1 MSASF
6 LCIAY
11 SIIKIQETLEVVMTV
26 QLLRRKFTVKQY
38 HKMFESGILTE
49 DDRVELI
56 RGEIIEM
63 SPIGTKHAAC
73 VNRLI
78 NLLVQSLGKRVIV
91 AAQNP
96 IGLNDNSE
104 PQPDVVLVKPRDD
117 FYETAHPQ
125 PQDIFLLIEVAD
137 STIIYDRE
145 EKIPLYAE
153 ANIIEVWL
161 VDINEQIVEVY
172 QQPTATGYQQIQKF
186 SLGESL
192 TIPGFADVTITVN
205 EIFGR

>member
-1 MSASF
+1 
-6 LCIAY
+6 
-11 SIIKIQETLEVVMTV
+11 MTV
-26 QLLRRKFTVKQY
+26 QLLRRKFTVEQY
-38 HKMFESGILTE
+38 HKMLESGILTE

-78 NLLVQSLGKRVIV
+78 NLLVELLGKRVIV

-96 IGLNDNSE
+96 VALNDNSQ
-104 PQPDVVLVKPRDD
+104 PQPDVALLKPRDD
-117 FYETAHPQ
+117 FYATAHPQ

-137 STIIYDRE
+137 STIEYDRE

-161 VDINEQIVEVY
+161 VDINEQVVEVY
-172 QQPTATGYQQIQKF
+172 QQPSAARYQFMQKLT
-186 SLGESL
+186 SDESL
-192 TIPGFADVTITVN
+192 SIPGFPDVNISVD

>member
-1 MSASF
+1 
-6 LCIAY
+6 
-11 SIIKIQETLEVVMTV
+11 MTV
-26 QLLRRKFTVKQY
+26 QLLRRKFTIEQY
-38 HKMFESGILTE
+38 HKMVESGILTE

-56 RGEIIEM
+56 RGEIIDM

-78 NLLVQSLGKRVIV
+78 NLLVQLLGKRVIV

-96 IGLNDNSE
+96 VALNDNSQ
-104 PQPDVVLVKPRDD
+104 PQPDVALLKPRDD
-117 FYETAHPQ
+117 FYATAHPQ

-137 STIIYDRE
+137 STVMYDRE

-172 QQPTATGYQQIQKF
+172 QQPTAAGYQLMQKF
-186 SLGESL
+186 ASGQTLS
-192 TIPGFADVTITVN
+192 IKAFPNVNITVN

>member
-1 MSASF
+1 MS
-6 LCIAY
+6 
-11 SIIKIQETLEVVMTV
+11 T
-26 QLLRRKFTVKQY
+26 QLLRRKFTVEQY
-38 HKMFESGILTE
+38 HKMVESGILAE

-73 VNRLI
+73 VNRLV
-78 NLLVQSLGKRVIV
+78 NLLVQLLGKHVIV

-96 IGLNDNSE
+96 IALNNTSE
-104 PQPDVVLVKPRDD
+104 PQPDVALLKARDD
-117 FYETAHPQ
+117 FYATAHPQ

-137 STIIYDRE
+137 STIMYDRE

-161 VDINEQIVEVY
+161 VDINEEIVEVY
-172 QQPTATGYQQIQKF
+172 QQPTAAGDQHMQKF
-186 SLGESL
+186 ASGQSLL
-192 TIPGFADVTITVN
+192 IPGFPDVSITVN

>member
-1 MSASF
+1 
-6 LCIAY
+6 
-11 SIIKIQETLEVVMTV
+11 MTV
-26 QLLRRKFTVKQY
+26 QLLRRKFTVEQY
-38 HKMFESGILTE
+38 QKMIESGILTE

-78 NLLVQSLGKRVIV
+78 NLLVQLLGKRVIV

-96 IGLNDNSE
+96 VALNDNSQ
-104 PQPDVVLVKPRDD
+104 PQPDVALLKLRDD
-117 FYETAHPQ
+117 FYATAHPQ

-137 STIIYDRE
+137 STIEYDRE
-145 EKIPLYAE
+145 EKIPLYTQ

-161 VDINEQIVEVY
+161 VDINEEIMEVY
-172 QQPTATGYQQIQKF
+172 QQPTAAGYQLMQKF
-186 SLGESL
+186 ASSQTLS
-192 TIPGFADVTITVN
+192 IPSFTDVNISVN
-205 EIFGR
+205 EILSH

>member
-1 MSASF
+1 MA
-6 LCIAY
+6 
-11 SIIKIQETLEVVMTV
+11 V
-26 QLLRRKFTVKQY
+26 QLLRRKFTVEQF
-38 HKMFESGILTE
+38 HKMLESGILTE

-78 NLLVQSLGKRVIV
+78 NLLVQLLGKRVIV

-96 IGLNDNSE
+96 VALNDNSQ
-104 PQPDVVLVKPRDD
+104 PQPDVALLKPRDD
-117 FYETAHPQ
+117 FYATAHPQ

-137 STIIYDRE
+137 STIEYDRE

-172 QQPTATGYQQIQKF
+172 QQLTAARYQLMQKF
-186 SLGESL
+186 ASGQTLSIKCFPFGVKI
-192 TIPGFADVTITVN
+192 TAVTKSPLFIK
-205 EIFGR
+205 

>member
-1 MSASF
+1 
-6 LCIAY
+6 
-11 SIIKIQETLEVVMTV
+11 MTV
-26 QLLRRKFTVKQY
+26 QLLRRKFTVEQY
-38 HKMFESGILTE
+38 HKMLESGILTE

-73 VNRLI
+73 VNRLV
-78 NLLVQSLGKRVIV
+78 NLLAQLLGKRVIV

-96 IGLNDNSE
+96 IALNDNSE
-104 PQPDVVLVKPRDD
+104 PQPDVALLKPRDD
-117 FYETAHPQ
+117 FYATAHPQ

-137 STIIYDRE
+137 STVMYDRE
-145 EKIPLYAE
+145 EKIPLYGA

-161 VDINEQIVEVY
+161 VDINAQIVEVY
-172 QQPTATGYQQIQKF
+172 QQPIAAGYQHIQKF
-186 SLGESL
+186 TCGQTLSISAFPE
-192 TIPGFADVTITVN
+192 VKITVN

>member
-1 MSASF
+1 MA
-6 LCIAY
+6 
-11 SIIKIQETLEVVMTV
+11 V
-26 QLLRRKFTVKQY
+26 QLLRRKFTVQQY
-38 HKMFESGILTE
+38 HKMLESGILTE

-78 NLLVQSLGKRVIV
+78 NLLVQLLGKRVIV

-96 IGLNDNSE
+96 IALNDNSE
-104 PQPDVVLVKPRDD
+104 PQPDVALLKPRDD
-117 FYETAHPQ
+117 FYATAHPQ
-125 PQDIFLLIEVAD
+125 PQDILLLIEVAD

-161 VDINEQIVEVY
+161 VDINEQIVEIY
-172 QQPTATGYQQIQKF
+172 QQPTAAGYQQMQKF
-186 SLGESL
+186 TSGQSLS
-192 TIPGFADVTITVN
+192 IQAFPNVIINVN

>member
-1 MSASF
+1 MS
-6 LCIAY
+6 
-11 SIIKIQETLEVVMTV
+11 V
-26 QLLRRKFTVKQY
+26 QLLRRKFTVEQY
-38 HKMFESGILTE
+38 HKMVESGILKE

-73 VNRLI
+73 VNRLV
-78 NLLVQSLGKRVIV
+78 NLLVQLLGKRVIL

-96 IGLNDNSE
+96 VVLNNNSE
-104 PQPDVVLVKPRDD
+104 PQPDVALLKSRDD
-117 FYETAHPQ
+117 FYATAHPQ

-137 STIIYDRE
+137 STVVYERE
-145 EKIPLYAE
+145 EKIPLYAK

-172 QQPTATGYQQIQKF
+172 QQPTAVRYQLMQKF
-186 SLGESL
+186 TSGQTLSIQ
-192 TIPGFADVTITVN
+192 TFPDVSISVN